1 MATTVETR
9 TPAHLWVVGVLSLL
23 WNFFG
28 CLDYTMTNLKNAA
41 WLAKMSP
48 DQLAYMNSLPGW
60 LTAFWAIGVW
70 GGLIGSILLLMRN
83 RYAVWA
89 FGLSYPRTGAGLLAC
104 YAAGVPFF
112 WNTLAGDGIYAAL
125 LFGGFALAERVYPAL
140 REPSF
145 EKA

>member
-89 FGLSYPRTGAGLLAC
+89 FGLSLIGAVVGIGYQLFLTKMPASMKQGGMGFMPWVIIIIAAVLYW
-104 YAAGVPFF
+104 YAMSAEKKGV
-112 WNTLAGDGIYAAL
+112 
-125 LFGGFALAERVYPAL
+125 L
-140 REPSF
+140 R
-145 EKA
+145 

>member
-60 LTAFWAIGVW
+60 LTAFWAIGLW

-89 FGLSYPRTGAGLLAC
+89 FGLSLIGAVVGIGYQLFLTKMPASMKQGGMGFMPWVIIIIAAVLYW
-104 YAAGVPFF
+104 YAMSAEKKGV
-112 WNTLAGDGIYAAL
+112 
-125 LFGGFALAERVYPAL
+125 L
-140 REPSF
+140 R
-145 EKA
+145 

>member
-41 WLAKMSP
+41 WLANMSP

-89 FGLSYPRTGAGLLAC
+89 FGLSLICAVVGIGYQLFLTKMPASMKQGGMGFMPWVIIIIAAVLYW
-104 YAAGVPFF
+104 YAMSAEKKGV
-112 WNTLAGDGIYAAL
+112 
-125 LFGGFALAERVYPAL
+125 L
-140 REPSF
+140 R
-145 EKA
+145 